1 MKWESSEKEWIN
13 NLKVE
18 IHARYLEISYL
29 ILMYT
34 QIDLKLFKQTKK
46 KCL

>member
-18 IHARYLEISYL
+18 IHDRYLEISYL